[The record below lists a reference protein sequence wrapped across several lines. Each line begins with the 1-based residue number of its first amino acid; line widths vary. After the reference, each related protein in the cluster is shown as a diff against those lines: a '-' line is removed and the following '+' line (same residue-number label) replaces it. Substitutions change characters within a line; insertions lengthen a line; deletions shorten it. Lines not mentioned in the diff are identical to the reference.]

1 MKLEIPNYET
11 KKELLDFLVTHK
23 ETLIAQKKSILK
35 EADGIGSY
43 YKQEQ
48 ELKSVNKSQEGS
60 DMSVNEIKVR
70 AIINTTNYLDSH
82 KDVHIKG
89 IWQKSLKENK
99 RIMHIQEH
107 MSSSFD
113 KIIASGDD
121 LKAFTKTM
129 TWKELGYDA
138 DGNTQ
143 ALVFDSVVK
152 ESRNPYMF
160 NQYKQG
166 FVENHS
172 VGMRYVKIELAIND
186 KDYPT
191 EKAFYDKY
199 ITEIINR
206 KEAEDSQYFWVVTEA
221 KIIEGS
227 AVPFGSNPITPT
239 TRMKS
244 EPSMID
250 LIKGIGTQ
258 KKAADSTFNIISEI
272 QKYNFNLNKV

>member
-48 ELKSVNKSQEGS
+48 ELKSVNKSQDNS

-239 TRMKS
+239 TRTKS

-258 KKAADSTFNIISEI
+258 KKAADSTFNVISEVK
-272 QKYNFNLNKV
+272 KYNFNLNKV

>member
-48 ELKSVNKSQEGS
+48 ELKSVNKSQDNS

-206 KEAEDSQYFWVVTEA
+206 KEAEDSKYFWVVTEA

-239 TRMKS
+239 TRTKS

-258 KKAADSTFNIISEI
+258 KKAADSTFNVISEVK
-272 QKYNFNLNKV
+272 KYNFNLNKV

>member
-43 YKQEQ
+43 YEQEQ
-48 ELKSVNKSQEGS
+48 ELKSVNKAQDGS
-60 DMSVNEIKVR
+60 DMSINEIKVR

-138 DGNTQ
+138 DGTTQ

-191 EKAFYDKY
+191 EKGFYDKY

-206 KEAEDSQYFWVVTEA
+206 KEAEASQYFWVVTEA
-221 KIIEGS
+221 KVIEGS

-239 TRMKS
+239 TRMKN
-244 EPSMID
+244 EPSIID

-258 KKAADSTFNIISEI
+258 KKAADSTFSIISEI
-272 QKYNFNLNKV
+272 QKHNFN

>member
-48 ELKSVNKSQEGS
+48 ELKSVNKSQDGS

-239 TRMKS
+239 TRTKS

-258 KKAADSTFNIISEI
+258 KKAADSTFNVISEVK
-272 QKYNFNLNKV
+272 KYNFNLNKV

>member
-1 MKLEIPNYET
+1 M
-11 KKELLDFLVTHK
+11 LL
-23 ETLIAQKKSILK
+23 KKSILK

-43 YKQEQ
+43 SEQEQ
-48 ELKSVNKSQEGS
+48 ENKSVNKAQDGS
-60 DMSVNEIKVR
+60 DMSMSEIKVR

-138 DGNTQ
+138 DGTTQ
-143 ALVFDSVVK
+143 ALVFDSLVK
-152 ESRNPYMF
+152 ESRNSYMF

-172 VGMRYVKIELAIND
+172 VGMMYVKIELAIND

-191 EKAFYDKY
+191 EKGFYDKY

-221 KIIEGS
+221 KVVEGS

-239 TRMKS
+239 TRMKK

-250 LIKGIGTQ
+250 LIKGIDTQ
-258 KKAADSTFNIISEI
+258 KKAANSTFNIVSEI
-272 QKYNFNLNKV
+272 QKHNFNLNKF

>member
-239 TRMKS
+239 TRTKS

-258 KKAADSTFNIISEI
+258 KKAADSTFNVISEV
-272 QKYNFNLNKV
+272 QKYNFNLNKF

>member
-239 TRMKS
+239 TRTKS

-258 KKAADSTFNIISEI
+258 KKAADSTFNVISEI

>member
-48 ELKSVNKSQEGS
+48 ELKSVNKSQDNS

-239 TRMKS
+239 TRTKS

-258 KKAADSTFNIISEI
+258 KKAADSTFNVISEV
-272 QKYNFNLNKV
+272 QKYNFNLNKF